1 MTKPFFSIC
10 IAAYNAQPYIGECL
24 GSIAEQDYFDFEVI
38 IVDDGSL
45 GSLVFAGTSLFS
57 SLLDVVWI
65 IYSCGNSLVSRC
77 VNQVFRLTNRL
88 DCLCP
93 SINTKL
99 GLYV

>member
-1 MTKPFFSIC
+1 M
-10 IAAYNAQPYIGECL
+10 
-24 GSIAEQDYFDFEVI
+24 
-38 IVDDGSL
+38 DDGSS
-45 GSLVFAGTSLFS
+45 GALVFAGTSLFS